1 MPEQILCEQCNNPV
15 DPEEYGSYCELHR
28 LNTYGCCRN
37 HCLIEEGESE
47 RHCIHCYLSY
57 PHVIRKL
64 IEDISDIAFILGR
77 SRLSEN
83 FNILLE
89 HFHIDYSPELWA
101 IELLHTITNTLI
113 IDLEER
119 SLTEN
124 MNEFILMVIHSIYE
138 NYYNNIIDIDDIIIT
153 RFTGLLREKLL
164 DLVRRLFFP
173 LYYEYELDIYNDDI
187 NSEGEIDP
195 DIDPDA
201 FYESNLTRV
210 KSKNEQ
216 LESLSKNNIKLCEKC
231 LIPTDE
237 DLCNDCRNTD

>member
-1 MPEQILCEQCNNPV
+1 LCEQCNNPV
-15 DPEEYGSYCELHR
+15 DPEEYGSYCEEHR
-28 LNTYGCCRN
+28 LNADGCCRN

-77 SRLSEN
+77 SRLSKN

-89 HFHIDYSPELWA
+89 HFHMDYPPELWA

-113 IDLEER
+113 IDLEEY
-119 SLTEN
+119 SSTEN
-124 MNEFILMVIHSIYE
+124 MEEFIVLVAHSIYE
-138 NYYNNIIDIDDIIIT
+138 NYYNKRDIDDIIIT
-153 RFTGLLREKLL
+153 TFTGLLREKLL

-173 LYYEYELDIYNDDI
+173 LYREYELDIYNDDI
-187 NSEGEIDP
+187 DSEDDIDP
-195 DIDPDA
+195 DIDLDE
-201 FYESNLTRV
+201 FYEENLISVPSRSEQIERLTR
-210 KSKNEQ
+210 
-216 LESLSKNNIKLCEKC
+216 NNVKLCEKC